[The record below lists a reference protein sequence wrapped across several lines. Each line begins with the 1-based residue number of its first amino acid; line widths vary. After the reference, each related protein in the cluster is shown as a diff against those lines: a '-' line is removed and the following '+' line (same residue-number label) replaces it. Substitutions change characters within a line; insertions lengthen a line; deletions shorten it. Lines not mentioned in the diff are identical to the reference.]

1 MSRTLIGAAI
11 GLILGLVVVL
21 VGFWQ
26 MLVVGLFTLIGWAV
40 AKVISGE
47 LDLGSLNLSPQR
59 RSPR

>member
-1 MSRTLIGAAI
+1 MNRTTVGAAI

-26 MLVVGLFTLIGWAV
+26 MLVVALFTVIGWAV
-40 AKVISGE
+40 AKVVSGE
-47 LDLGSLNLSPQR
+47 LDLGDLNLSLQR

>member
-1 MSRTLIGAAI
+1 MNRTTVGAAI

-26 MLVVGLFTLIGWAV
+26 MLVVALFTVIGWAV
-40 AKVISGE
+40 AKVVSGE
-47 LDLGSLNLSPQR
+47 LDLGDLNLSVQR